1 MITSVEFDA
10 ALQLIAD
17 YKIQLDKELKASVL
31 AQNRKIDIQE
41 GINEKTFIA
50 LQNYYQLDYSISLK
64 WEDLKAMDICLLESI
79 DYDKMA
85 LTKGFGLMSLFNF
98 KEIMVSHSIINKE
111 ELYDRNK
118 YYPSK

>member
-10 ALQLIAD
+10 ALKLIAD
-17 YKIQLDKELKASVL
+17 YKIQMDKELKASVL
-31 AQNRKIDIQE
+31 HVNQKIDIQD
-41 GINEKTFIA
+41 GINEKIFIA
-50 LQNYYQLDYSISLK
+50 LQNYYQLDYAMQLK

-85 LTKGFGLMSLFNF
+85 LTKGFGMKSLFVF
-98 KEIMVSHSIINKE
+98 KKLMVSHSIINQE

-118 YYPSK
+118 Y

>member
-10 ALQLIAD
+10 AIKLIAD
-17 YKIQLDKELKASVL
+17 YKSQLDKELKASVL
-31 AQNRKIDIQE
+31 AQNKKINIQE

-50 LQNYYQLDYSISLK
+50 LQNYYQLDYSITLQ

-79 DYDKMA
+79 DYGKMA
-85 LTKGFGLMSLFNF
+85 LTKGFGFMSLFNF
-98 KEIMVSHSIINKE
+98 KEVMVSHSIINKE
-111 ELYDRNK
+111 ELFERNR

>member
-10 ALQLIAD
+10 ALKLISD
-17 YKIQLDKELKASVL
+17 YKIQMDKELKASVL
-31 AQNRKIDIQE
+31 HKNQKIDIQE

-111 ELYDRNK
+111 ELFDRNK